1 MSKVLLDGQL
11 VSVSVDHVGPQF
23 NVWRLKR
30 QPRSYEVFCNQ
41 KGGVSV
47 SFTDEDADALEA
59 DLSALQAGTLS
70 AQALEDRLARKIY
83 PFLQS
88 VQS

>member
-1 MSKVLLDGQL
+1 VSKVLLDGQL

-23 NVWRLKR
+23 NVWRLER
-30 QPRSYEVFCNQ
+30 QPRSYEVFCNK

>member
-1 MSKVLLDGQL
+1 VSKVMLDGQL

-23 NVWRLKR
+23 NVWRLER

-41 KGGVSV
+41 KGGASV

>member
-1 MSKVLLDGQL
+1 MAKVLLDGQF
-11 VSVSVDHVGPQF
+11 VSVAVDYVGPQF
-23 NVWRLKR
+23 NVWRVER

-59 DLSALQAGTLS
+59 DLSALQSGTLS
-70 AQALEDRLARKIY
+70 AEALEDRLARKIY
-83 PFLQS
+83 PFLRS
-88 VQS
+88 VQG

>member
-23 NVWRLKR
+23 NVWRLER

>member
-1 MSKVLLDGQL
+1 MPKVLLDGQL
-11 VSVSVDHVGPQF
+11 VSVSIDHVGPQF
-23 NVWRLKR
+23 TIWRVER
-30 QPRSYEVFCNQ
+30 QPRCYEVFCNQ

-59 DLSALQAGTLS
+59 DLSALEAGTLD
-70 AQALEDRLARKIY
+70 AHTLEDQLACKIN